1 MNAEGTLVTSR
12 VIGRYLGNMQTC
24 TERICNTWQKPD
36 ILITCTQRLIE
47 INFTRTMNLNT
58 HSILW
63 SNTLRFAQ
71 DPYGVT
77 FTHLWNELGLEC
89 RQW

>member
-1 MNAEGTLVTSR
+1 MLVTSR
-12 VIGRYLGNMQTC
+12 VIGHYLGNMQTC
-24 TERICNTWQKPD
+24 TERICNTWQKPN
-36 ILITCTQRLIE
+36 ILITHTQHLIE
-47 INFTRTMNLNT
+47 INFTRTMSPNN
-58 HSILW
+58 HSYMLW
-63 SNTLRFAQ
+63 SNPPGFAQ